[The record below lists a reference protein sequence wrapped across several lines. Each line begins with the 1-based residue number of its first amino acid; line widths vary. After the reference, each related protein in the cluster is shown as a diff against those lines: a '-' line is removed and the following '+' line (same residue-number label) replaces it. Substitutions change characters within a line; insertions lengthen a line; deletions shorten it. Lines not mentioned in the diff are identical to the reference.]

1 MYGVYIDVECK
12 TLPIKF
18 LESLRLRFLI
28 LGIYNRFECLT
39 LSITNDLL

>member
-1 MYGVYIDVECK
+1 MYGVYIDVERK
-12 TLPIKF
+12 TLPIFKY

-39 LSITNDLL
+39 LS